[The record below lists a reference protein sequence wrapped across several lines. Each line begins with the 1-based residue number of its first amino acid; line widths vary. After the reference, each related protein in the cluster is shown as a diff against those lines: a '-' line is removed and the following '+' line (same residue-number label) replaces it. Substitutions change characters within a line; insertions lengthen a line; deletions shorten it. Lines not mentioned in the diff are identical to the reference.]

1 MSAFDPKRTVRA
13 ITSVPA
19 NVLRWRRRIR
29 TFTLES
35 AVSQWRFARQK
46 LAALPIDWA
55 NVSWDYV
62 IALLLLVFVCS
73 FLGTAISL
81 KRTFLG
87 CLLTSLLFG
96 IAFMF
101 WTYYPHHLPLPTLD

>member
-1 MSAFDPKRTVRA
+1 M
-13 ITSVPA
+13 
-19 NVLRWRRRIR
+19 
-29 TFTLES
+29 E
-35 AVSQWRFARQK
+35 K

-62 IALLLLVFVCS
+62 IALVLLVFVCS

-101 WTYYPHHLPLPTLD
+101 WTYYPHHLPLPTLDKSDMAASDGISHRPWPPGTLRDPYR